1 MKPSMHES
9 FFDHKGHLTLSA
21 TPRNF
26 KFCCICGKQLRAHAV
41 TLAKHCRGQH
51 AGAKPQ
57 FLAISEQ
64 PSQCIYSNWE
74 EWLGDPTRPL
84 LVKAELNIFCRG
96 RPRKETKP
104 SILTLMALEDEE
116 EEADH
121 RAEQEREALQI
132 DSNPDFSSL
141 VEPNAKELVAVNPPE
156 AEGSGS
162 LLGKRDRP
170 KPMTDA

>member
-9 FFDHKGHLTLSA
+9 FFDHKGHLTLPA

-57 FLAISEQ
+57 FLAFGEQ
-64 PSQCIYSNWE
+64 PSQCIYSNWK
-74 EWLGDPTRPL
+74 EWLADPSRLP
-84 LVKAELNIFCRG
+84 LVKVELNIFCRG

-104 SILTLMALEDEE
+104 STLTLMALEDAEE
-116 EEADH
+116 EENY
-121 RAEQEREALQI
+121 R
-132 DSNPDFSSL
+132 
-141 VEPNAKELVAVNPPE
+141 VELKIEVL
-156 AEGSGS
+156 
-162 LLGKRDRP
+162 
-170 KPMTDA
+170 